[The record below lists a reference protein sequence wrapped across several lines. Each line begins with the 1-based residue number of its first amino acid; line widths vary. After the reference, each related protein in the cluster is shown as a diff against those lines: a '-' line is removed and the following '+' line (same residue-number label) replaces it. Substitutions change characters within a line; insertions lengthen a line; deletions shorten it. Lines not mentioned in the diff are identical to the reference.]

1 MNILD
6 KIKNGFLLFDG
17 AMGTM
22 LIKGGLKPGEIPENL
37 CITDPERIIGIHRAY
52 LDAGCDVV
60 SANTFGANPFKF
72 DNYEQII
79 KAALDCANEAVCLAK
94 AEDDGRDC
102 FVALDIGSTGEML
115 KPAGKLEFE
124 DAVSAF
130 AKVINAGKN
139 GADVVLHD
147 AFVTDAFLEIK
158 EESFFKAHSSKSGF
172 AANLIRNSFVGCCM
186 AMTKEVADM
195 CLPFPDGLP
204 MHDWWIALLAL
215 KRRKKVVLLPERL
228 IYWRRHENTVTGKK
242 NSLAQQLKWRA
253 KMIILLIERK

>member
-1 MNILD
+1 MKISVALAAYKGEKYIGGQINSILAQLPPD
-6 KIKNGFLLFDG
+6 
-17 AMGTM
+17 
-22 LIKGGLKPGEIPENL
+22 GEIIVSDDLPGGE
-37 CITDPERIIGIHRAY
+37 TAREVARAADGDSRVKY
-52 LDAGCDVV
+52 IEGPGKGV
-60 SANTFGANPFKF
+60 
-72 DNYEQII
+72 
-79 KAALDCANEAVCLAK
+79 CANFEHAVRACSGDVIFLSDQ
-94 AEDDGRDC
+94 DD
-102 FVALDIGSTGEML
+102 VWLPEKVGSVM
-115 KPAGKLEFE
+115 KEFE
-124 DAVSAF
+124 
-130 AKVINAGKN
+130 N